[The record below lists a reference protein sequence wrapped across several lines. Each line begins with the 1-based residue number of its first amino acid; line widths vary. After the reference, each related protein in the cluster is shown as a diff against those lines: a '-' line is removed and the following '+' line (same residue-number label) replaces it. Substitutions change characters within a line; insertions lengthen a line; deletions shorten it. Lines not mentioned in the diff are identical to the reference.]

1 MRVKS
6 EYSQMHKSLCCSFD
20 IWKRILKYENET
32 ISKEESKNA
41 MNSVISAV
49 QTLVSKLLL
58 TQRPLP
64 IVVTMRNLGKK
75 GPVLK
80 I

>member
-1 MRVKS
+1 M
-6 EYSQMHKSLCCSFD
+6 
-20 IWKRILKYENET
+20 KYENDT

-58 TQRPLP
+58 TQGPLT

-75 GPVLK
+75 GPLLK
-80 I
+80 IKFRN